1 MKNKFSD
8 ARSQNLLHEARLKSL
23 NIENEIDDVEN
34 ELSRLRSKKSSVAM
48 ERDEL
53 IKASNVYRLV
63 EAQLSVAN
71 KKIEELGEKN
81 RLQSVEL
88 ASLKGKKLVNLKG
101 KLESHEIEE
110 SKQFRNLQEKFNEI
124 SIKHEKSIAEARVD
138 KQNHDSLLKE
148 IVRVLEVS
156 LDESTVI
163 PSRRD
168 FLNRKIQKLKAGDL
182 ASLPSILVDLTY

>member
-8 ARSQNLLHEARLKSL
+8 ARSQNLLHEARLKSVNL
-23 NIENEIDDVEN
+23 ENEIDDAED
-34 ELSRLRSKKSSVAM
+34 ELNRLRSKKSSVAM
-48 ERDEL
+48 QRDDI

-63 EAQLSVAN
+63 EVQLSVAN
-71 KKIEELGEKN
+71 QKIEELSEQN
-81 RLQSVEL
+81 RLQAVEL
-88 ASLKGKKLVNLKG
+88 ASLKGKNLVNLKG

-110 SKQFRNLQEKFNEI
+110 SKQFRNLQEKFNAI
-124 SIKHEKSIAEARVD
+124 SIKHEKAMAEARTD
-138 KQNHDSLLKE
+138 KQNYDSLLKE

-168 FLNRKIQKLKAGDL
+168 FLNRKIQKLKVGDL

>member
-8 ARSQNLLHEARLKSL
+8 ARSQNLLHEARLKSVNL
-23 NIENEIDDVEN
+23 ENEIDDAED
-34 ELSRLRSKKSSVAM
+34 ELNRLRSKKFSVAM
-48 ERDEL
+48 QRDDI

-63 EAQLSVAN
+63 EVQLSVAN
-71 KKIEELGEKN
+71 QKIEELSEQN
-81 RLQSVEL
+81 RLQAVEL
-88 ASLKGKKLVNLKG
+88 ASLKGKNLVNLKG

-110 SKQFRNLQEKFNEI
+110 SKQFRNLQEKFNAI
-124 SIKHEKSIAEARVD
+124 SIKHEKAMAEARTD
-138 KQNHDSLLKE
+138 KQNYDSLLKE